1 MKPSLV
7 MRALAI
13 AIALLGA
20 IDPAITSTRM
30 TRPEV
35 AIIAA
40 NPARDAALAAR
51 VGGELDDRFTVIPA
65 SFAAAAATVIIGDAL
80 PASASEIPAPVFVVA
95 REAPAVSATIQSVS
109 APARA
114 TLDARVPISVAVQ
127 VRGAAGRSLE
137 ATLHSGDLVVDRLTR
152 AIATNDDRHALTLS
166 FLPTAIGATPLRV
179 AARIADASADSAV
192 ADLVIDV
199 RDERWAVLFF
209 DLRPSWLST
218 FVRRGVER
226 DPRFVVTS
234 RVVTSRGISVDAG
247 RPPGTLGDVE
257 MLSLFDAVVIG
268 APDALTERDV
278 SGLERYLRRRG
289 GSVVLLHDEGMRGAV
304 DRLTQVRQWSSATNA
319 AGFAVMPVGG
329 DSAGLRATSLA
340 WPTTLPLGADPLA
353 LSRASGDT
361 GGAGRPVVWRS
372 AVGAGQLIVSGALD
386 AWRYRDPARSG
397 FDAFWRGV
405 VAGAASA
412 GSTALEVTP
421 GSIIAAPGE
430 PLDASVTVRSIAL
443 AEPTAGRPHRAI
455 VAGTIDTP
463 DSETV
468 MRFWPGDAPGTLRA
482 SFRAPATPGIYRMH
496 VSSDDLRADVPLLV
510 THTPALVAR
519 DQADIVAAWVA
530 SRGGRTFGGETLD
543 DLSEVVEDAARPVAR
558 ITTWHPMRSAWWIV
572 PFALLLGAE
581 WLARRRNGLA

>member
-1 MKPSLV
+1 MRPFLV

-20 IDPAITSTRM
+20 IDPAITSTRT

-35 AIIAA
+35 VIIAA
-40 NPARDAALAAR
+40 NPSREADLAAR
-51 VGGELDDRFTVIPA
+51 VTGELGDRFTVIPA

-80 PASASEIPAPVFVVA
+80 PASASEIPVPVFVVA
-95 REAPAVSATIQSVS
+95 RDARAVAATIESVG

-114 TLDARVPISVAVQ
+114 TLDARVPITVALR
-127 VRGAAGRSLE
+127 VRGGAGRRLE
-137 ATLHSGDLVVDRLTR
+137 ATLHSGDLVVDRVTR
-152 AIATNDDRHALTLS
+152 AIATNDDRHALALS

-179 AARIADASADSAV
+179 AARIAGASADSAV

-257 MLSLFDAVVIG
+257 TLSLFDAVVIG
-268 APDALTERDV
+268 APDALTDRDA
-278 SGLERYLRRRG
+278 SGLDRYLRRRG
-289 GSVVLLHDEGMRGAV
+289 GSVVLLHDEDMRGAV

-319 AGFAVMPVGG
+319 AGFAVMPIDG

-340 WPTTLPLGADPLA
+340 WPSTRPLGAPPLA

-361 GGAGRPVVWRS
+361 AVAGRPVVWRS

-412 GSTALEVTP
+412 GSTALEIMP
-421 GSIIAAPGE
+421 GSIIVAPGE
-430 PLDASVTVRSIAL
+430 PIDASATLRSIAL
-443 AEPTAGRPHRAI
+443 AEPTANRPLRAI
-455 VAGTIDTP
+455 VSGTIDTP
-463 DSETV
+463 DSATV
-468 MRFWPGDAPGTLRA
+468 VRFWPDDAPGSLRA
-482 SFRAPATPGIYRMH
+482 SFRAPPTPGIYRMR
-496 VSSDDLRADVPLLV
+496 VGSDGLRADVPLLV
-510 THTPALVAR
+510 THTPAPG
-519 DQADIVAAWVA
+519 DHPDIVAAWVA
-530 SRGGRTFGGETLD
+530 SRGGRTFSGETLD
-543 DLSEVVEDAARPVAR
+543 ALSEAVEDAAHPAAR